1 MLIEWHTVGRA
12 VASNAR
18 RPRINNFPFL
28 LVKLWWSMAS
38 VTSLGIFWKILAT
51 HFLTKIAQIF
61 GDIVDY
67 CEKWHFQ
74 NETALATFVENLATL
89 YSNILSHW
97 PQQEFYLPK
106 RWFAKCTL
114 NWNWNWKINKLIR
127 SDFARNKNRTEWR
140 SRFRERGGN
149 GNEWGHKITF
159 LEKAFSETI
168 STFLCRRNNQFWHL
182 AFLFRQFWHFLFFRQ
197 QYFIRLA
204 TDG

>member
-1 MLIEWHTVGRA
+1 
-12 VASNAR
+12 
-18 RPRINNFPFL
+18 
-28 LVKLWWSMAS
+28 MAS

-74 NETALATFVENLATL
+74 NETALATFVENLATFVENWATL
-89 YSNILSHW
+89 NSNILSHW

-182 AFLFRQFWHFLFFRQ
+182 AFLFRQFWHFLFIRQ
-197 QYFIRLA
+197 QDFIWLA